1 MRYIPQLMKNIIS
14 VGALKVQDLRE
25 TLGEDI
31 IKMFNGSLIA
41 LKGIRRN
48 SLYYLK
54 SGVVIENLVAS
65 ECIDSDSTRLWQM
78 RLRDVGLD
86 SLQALAK

>member
-14 VGALKVQDLRE
+14 VGALEVQDLRE

-31 IKMFNGSLIA
+31 IKMFNGSLIV
-41 LKGIRRN
+41 LKAIRCN

-65 ECIDSDSTRLWQM
+65 ECIDSSTRLC
-78 RLRDVGLD
+78 
-86 SLQALAK
+86 